1 MTAQTLNIGALTGD
15 EGYLVDPSDW
25 NEDIAETFAAQEDI
39 MLTEEHWQV
48 IRFIRDWHAEH
59 GVAPSSR
66 DAVLYMKR
74 SGAPRNRLFE
84 LFPYGYVQQA
94 CKIAGMKKPRSWST
108 G

>member
-1 MTAQTLNIGALTGD
+1 MTAQTLNVGAPTGD
-15 EGYLVDPSDW
+15 EGYLIDPNDW

-39 MLTEEHWQV
+39 TLTEEHWQV
-48 IRFIRDWHAEH
+48 IHFIRNWHAEH

-66 DAVLYMKR
+66 DAVLYMKS
-74 SGAPRNRLFE
+74 SGAARNRLFE